1 MEYLDFEEPI
11 KDLIE
16 KLNQT
21 IKLGEEGDVD
31 VASTVIELENKINN
45 KRKEIYNNLS
55 PWQKVQLSRH
65 PQRPYT
71 LDYINEITNGDFVE
85 LHGDRGVKDECNGWW
100 MGNNDGE
107 TVMFIDNKKEEYK
120 RQTV

>member
-31 VASTVIELENKINN
+31 VTPTLIELENKINN
-45 KRKEIYNNLS
+45 KRIGTTIVIG
-55 PWQKVQLSRH
+55 QKCKNSNMCFLVC
-65 PQRPYT
+65 
-71 LDYINEITNGDFVE
+71 F
-85 LHGDRGVKDECNGWW
+85 
-100 MGNNDGE
+100 
-107 TVMFIDNKKEEYK
+107 FICSSLFIL
-120 RQTV
+120 

>member
-31 VASTVIELENKINN
+31 VTPTVIELENKINN

-85 LHGDRGVKDECNGWW
+85 ASW
-100 MGNNDGE
+100 
-107 TVMFIDNKKEEYK
+107 
-120 RQTV
+120 RQRC

>member
-31 VASTVIELENKINN
+31 VNPTVKELEKKINN
-45 KRKEIYNNLS
+45 KRKEIY
-55 PWQKVQLSRH
+55 Q
-65 PQRPYT
+65 
-71 LDYINEITNGDFVE
+71 E
-85 LHGDRGVKDECNGWW
+85 
-100 MGNNDGE
+100 
-107 TVMFIDNKKEEYK
+107 
-120 RQTV
+120 

>member
-31 VASTVIELENKINN
+31 VTLTVTELENKINN

-65 PQRPYT
+65 PPT
-71 LDYINEITNGDFVE
+71 IALSSLTP
-85 LHGDRGVKDECNGWW
+85 LSP
-100 MGNNDGE
+100 
-107 TVMFIDNKKEEYK
+107 
-120 RQTV
+120 